1 MVNFA
6 VGRIYVDPSGF
17 CISKEKWD
25 GKDISKKVMANIYL
39 MMIGKHFTSPK
50 VTSSLLQ
57 ESSC

>member
-39 MMIGKHFTSPK
+39 MMIEST
-50 VTSSLLQ
+50 LLHQ
-57 ESSC
+57 R